1 MNSEEIKEIGQM
13 FLNISNNNHSMR
25 LGLDD
30 QDIINGVIKS
40 LKEESPPH
48 FVDYQAL
55 DASEEMLSKKIATV
69 EERRIAMEGAV
80 KSLTS
85 NPNTKSAEHLEERF
99 NTAVEASKKFREE
112 VNDKLRILHDGSW
125 KKTDVDMQLNKLR
138 KDYRELQDEMWNR
151 FKLIEDWIRSDT
163 RREKDTLKAEIC
175 ENAESTL
182 KKAAK
187 HVLGSSA
194 TLPSNNKAEP
204 KRYISNQYAREKWDS
219 RDMVELDLSVRSH
232 NSLKNGGITHIG
244 DLIKYSPSDLIKIKN
259 FGRKC
264 LREVIE
270 ALRAKDLTLDMR
282 QEAAQR
288 KARKERLTKQFK
300 L

>member
-30 QDIINGVIKS
+30 QDIINGVIRS

-163 RREKDTLKAEIC
+163 RREKDTLKAEII
-175 ENAESTL
+175 ENGKE
-182 KKAAK
+182 KKGGII
-187 HVLGSSA
+187 LGSDA
-194 TLPSNNKAEP
+194 GFTRIGKVEP
-204 KRYISNQYAREKWDS
+204 KRYIQNQEARQKWDS
-219 RDMVELDLSVRSH
+219 RDMAELDLSVRSH

-270 ALRAKDLTLDMR
+270 ALRAKNLTLDMR